1 MKRVGGVPIVVLG
14 LLAAI
19 IAWGGSVPGH
29 AQTGDSNGLG
39 ASVPGPVPVTVD
51 ARTTALLLLD
61 FVPATCNTDACL
73 DTVPAAVRLLQKAN
87 AAGSLVVFSTIPVP
101 PPASTPF
108 PQLRTLAPNAPIVA
122 GFPDK
127 FNFPTGTLTPL
138 LGILTGHNPP
148 IQTVVITGT
157 CACGAVLYTTF
168 EANNAGFTTVVAED
182 TVSADNPFEDRYI
195 KFQLLNVP
203 VFGNPTNIPLLPDA
217 TTLSRG
223 DLITFR

>member
-1 MKRVGGVPIVVLG
+1 MKRVAGVPIVALG
-14 LLAAI
+14 LLLAI
-19 IAWGGSVPGH
+19 IAWGGSVSGH
-29 AQTGDSNGLG
+29 AS
-39 ASVPGPVPVTVD
+39 
-51 ARTTALLLLD
+51 
-61 FVPATCNTDACL
+61 
-73 DTVPAAVRLLQKAN
+73 
-87 AAGSLVVFSTIPVP
+87 IP
-101 PPASTPF
+101 F
-108 PQLRTLAPNAPIVA
+108 QQLRTLAPNAPIVA

-127 FNFPTGTLTPL
+127 FNYPTGTLTPL

-182 TVSADNPFEDRYI
+182 TVSADNPFENVYI

-203 VFGNPTNIPLLPDA
+203 VFGNPTNIPLLLDA

-223 DLITFR
+223 DLITFH